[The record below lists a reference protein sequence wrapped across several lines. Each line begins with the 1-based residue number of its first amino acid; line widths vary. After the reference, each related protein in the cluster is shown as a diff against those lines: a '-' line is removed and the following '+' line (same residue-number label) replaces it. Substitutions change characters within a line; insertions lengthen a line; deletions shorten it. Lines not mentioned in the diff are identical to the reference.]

1 MGFRFWRRIR
11 VAPGMTLNLSKTGGS
26 LSFGVRGAHVTAGRR
41 GMQGTVG
48 IPGSGLFYTKQLGG
62 RSAARKRAAGSG
74 RDGKETSA
82 GSDAPRDGNGR
93 LADGAGEGTI
103 TRAHFRWK
111 WLRGNE
117 SHLADAMV
125 HWSAG
130 REEQAIRSAL
140 TAPDL
145 PDAQFLAGMLLLRA
159 DRYSEAE
166 QAFRRVLESEGELGR
181 WFDRMN
187 LNLTLSFPVT
197 EALFVDLPMARE
209 GIQLALAEALQAQGD
224 ISGALAIVESLR
236 VSHPTDPVIRISWAD
251 LLLDDAY
258 SGTVTTTELEQAASM
273 PALGDSRSLVDSV
286 AVRLKAEAYYR
297 LGVHTPPVRLLTG
310 LLRRHHGMTE
320 KLKKDVRYL
329 RSKVYE
335 ARGDDRRS
343 RQDLEEIY
351 AMDPDYRDV
360 RSRLGL
366 A

>member
-1 MGFRFWRRIR
+1 MYCIYTFTHHPWEDTMGFRFWRRIR

-26 LSFGVRGAHVTAGRR
+26 LSFGMRGAHVTAGRR
-41 GMQGTVG
+41 GVQGTVG

-74 RDGKETSA
+74 RDGKKTSA

-130 REEQAIRSAL
+130 REDQAIRSAL

-166 QAFRRVLESEGELGR
+166 QAFRRVLESERELGR

-224 ISGALAIVESLR
+224 IPGALA
-236 VSHPTDPVIRISWAD
+236 
-251 LLLDDAY
+251 
-258 SGTVTTTELEQAASM
+258 
-273 PALGDSRSLVDSV
+273 
-286 AVRLKAEAYYR
+286 
-297 LGVHTPPVRLLTG
+297 
-310 LLRRHHGMTE
+310 
-320 KLKKDVRYL
+320 
-329 RSKVYE
+329 
-335 ARGDDRRS
+335 
-343 RQDLEEIY
+343 
-351 AMDPDYRDV
+351 
-360 RSRLGL
+360 
-366 A
+366 